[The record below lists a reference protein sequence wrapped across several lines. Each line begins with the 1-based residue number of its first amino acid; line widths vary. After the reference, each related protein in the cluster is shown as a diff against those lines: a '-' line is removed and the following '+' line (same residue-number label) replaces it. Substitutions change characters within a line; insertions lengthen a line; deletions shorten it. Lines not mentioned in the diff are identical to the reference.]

1 MDLKIEGRLIQ
12 KLALQTGNGKNGEWR
27 KQEFVIETDDAYPK
41 KICANLWSDR
51 ISQLDPI
58 AINEKIAVYFNLESR
73 EFNGKWYTD
82 VRAWRIEKAAQS
94 VPVSDAAQQQPY
106 STQQQPPAP
115 QPTPDPLPAPQYG
128 NDDTSLG
135 APDNDGLPF

>member
-27 KQEFVIETDDAYPK
+27 KQEFVIETDDAFPK

-106 STQQQPPAP
+106 STQQQPAPAP
-115 QPTPDPLPAPQYG
+115 QPAAPQYG
-128 NDDTSLG
+128 NEDPSFG
-135 APDNDGLPF
+135 ASDNDGLPF

>member
-12 KLALQTGNGKNGEWR
+12 KLGLQTGNGKNGEWK

-106 STQQQPPAP
+106 STQQQPAPAP
-115 QPTPDPLPAPQYG
+115 QPAAPQYG
-128 NDDTSLG
+128 NEDPSFG
-135 APDNDGLPF
+135 ASDNDGLPF